1 MDADKVIEWIT
12 HAMAIELT
20 THQENM
26 IRLHCDGG
34 DMSYRSYARGG
45 YKFAEVMV
53 RAYREAEEGTYSSN
67 CGVGRYVNEPFDD
80 GDSYTCDMGN
90 GTYLVAHRVPGM
102 CASSANYD
110 EAHIPDHVSPPD
122 VEEKSMEHDEMP
134 AVRSMVDAFDIL
146 KYFVWEHLPD
156 HLQKVS
162 RPFYVVALDV
172 AERGWVN
179 GADDETNVAL
189 RKLLEAKDAAVRAV
203 V

>member
-20 THQENM
+20 THQEIM

-53 RAYREAEEGTYSSN
+53 RAYREAEE
-67 CGVGRYVNEPFDD
+67 
-80 GDSYTCDMGN
+80 
-90 GTYLVAHRVPGM
+90 
-102 CASSANYD
+102 
-110 EAHIPDHVSPPD
+110 
-122 VEEKSMEHDEMP
+122 KSMEHDEMP
-134 AVRSMVDAFDIL
+134 AVRSMVDAFDVL
-146 KYFVWEHLPD
+146 KYFAWEHLPA
-156 HLQKVS
+156 HLQEASK
-162 RPFYVVALDV
+162 PFYMVALDV
-172 AERGWVN
+172 AERWVD
-179 GADDETNVAL
+179 GADEDETNMAL